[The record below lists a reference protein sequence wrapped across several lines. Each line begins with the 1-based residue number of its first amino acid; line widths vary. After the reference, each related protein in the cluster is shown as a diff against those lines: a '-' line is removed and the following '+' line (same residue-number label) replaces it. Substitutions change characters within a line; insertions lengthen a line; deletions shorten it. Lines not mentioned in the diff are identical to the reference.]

1 MKASSLNEI
10 RRLAPLLNVW
20 EEVQRACRKITGGG
34 SQILPI
40 DWEAREV
47 REPLSEELCPLLAG
61 SDEWKSE
68 SQTFHLHHCLAVM
81 RRAASESRFSV
92 GLTFQCYCGLA
103 HLVFPLWDEGTIVG
117 AVISNAVQSRPTSYK
132 EISGL
137 ARRAGVA
144 SARLLDS
151 MTPLHDADEGELV
164 DQSRRVIEKV
174 SALEAALPAFRLYE
188 STGQVLRTPQARE
201 PSPLWL
207 SASSTNAQMPLT
219 VERSDQT
226 VDLPTPSIPSDG
238 NSRPAD
244 PFERGTRPGKR
255 RVVVTGLGVIS
266 PVGTGKQEFLDSL
279 RSGRNGVGPITLF
292 DPATM
297 NSKIGGEVKDFR
309 SEDYLDPRTIKRT
322 GRSTQFAVAASQQAI
337 KDSGL
342 QCEDED
348 LNRVGVIIGSAA
360 GGLEYG
366 QDQVVRYIEGG
377 GKAVSPFLS
386 IIIFAGACSSEI
398 SMELKAKG
406 PSITVS
412 TGCAASNDA
421 FGYALH
427 LIRDDKADVIL
438 AGGTEAPIFPV
449 IHGSFCALRALST
462 RNGDPQHAS
471 RPFDRERDGFV
482 IAEGSAIVV
491 LEELERARARKAR
504 IYGEI
509 LGYAATGDAFHMTR
523 PSPDGADATRAVQL
537 AIQDSGLGSEDI
549 QYVSAHGSSTPLN
562 DRTETAAIKAVF
574 GRKAYNIPV
583 SSTKSMMGHS
593 IGASGAFDL
602 VAILLGMHS
611 QFLPPTINLEVPD
624 PDCDLDYVANR
635 SREQRYEVALS
646 NTFGFGGKNA
656 CIIVSKW

>member
-1 MKASSLNEI
+1 MKISSLIEI

-20 EEVQRACRKITGGG
+20 EEVQKACRGITGGG

-68 SQTFHLHHCLAVM
+68 SQTFHLRHCLAVM
-81 RRAASESRFSV
+81 RRAASESKFGV

-103 HLVFPLWDEGTIVG
+103 HLVFPLWEEGTIVG
-117 AVISNAVQSRPTSYK
+117 AVISNAVQIRPTSYK
-132 EISGL
+132 EICGL

-144 SARLLDS
+144 SAPLLDS
-151 MTPLHDADEGELV
+151 MTPLRDADEEELV

-174 SALEAALPAFRLYE
+174 FALEAALPGTRLYE
-188 STGQVLRTPQARE
+188 SSGLALQTPQE
-201 PSPLWL
+201 PSPPRGRA
-207 SASSTNAQMPLT
+207 SATTVQIPLT
-219 VERSDQT
+219 AEAAGQT
-226 VDLPTPSIPSDG
+226 IDAPTPSVFRDG
-238 NSRPAD
+238 NSRPAE
-244 PFERGTRPGKR
+244 PLERGARPGKR
-255 RVVVTGLGVIS
+255 RVVVTGLGVLS
-266 PVGTGKQEFLDSL
+266 PVGIGKGEFLEAL

-292 DPATM
+292 DPETM
-297 NSKIGGEVKDFR
+297 NSKIGGEVRDFR
-309 SEDYLDPRTIKRT
+309 PEDYLDPKTIKRT

-337 KDSGL
+337 QDSGL
-342 QCEDED
+342 HCENED
-348 LNRVGVIIGSAA
+348 LNRIGVIIGSAA

-366 QDQVVRYIEGG
+366 QDQVMRYMEGG

-537 AIQDSGLGSEDI
+537 AIQDSGLGLEEI

-611 QFLPPTINLEVPD
+611 QFLPPTINLVVPD

-635 SREQRYEVALS
+635 SREQRYEIALS

-656 CIIVSKW
+656 CIVVSKW